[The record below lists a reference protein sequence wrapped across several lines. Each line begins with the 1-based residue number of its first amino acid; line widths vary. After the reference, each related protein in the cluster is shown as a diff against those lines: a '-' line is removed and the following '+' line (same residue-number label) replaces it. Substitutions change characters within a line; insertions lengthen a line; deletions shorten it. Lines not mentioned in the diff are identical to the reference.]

1 MIKKEKE
8 EVKNQIVGLIKE
20 LESEIAEFAENYQ
33 TVAPDNAI
41 GRLTRMEAMQ
51 AQNINNATLNNK
63 RKRLIRLKDTL
74 GKIDSPHFGECK
86 ACGEEIEI
94 NRLRASP
101 EANVCSE
108 CIRQN
113 QKN

>member
-1 MIKKEKE
+1 MEKNERE
-8 EVKNQIVGLIKE
+8 EIKNQIIKLIQE
-20 LESEIAEFAENYQ
+20 LESEISELSENDK

-74 GKIDSPHFGECK
+74 GKIDSPYFGECK
-86 ACGEEIEI
+86 GCGEEIEI
-94 NRLRASP
+94 SRLRASP

-113 QKN
+113 QKK

>member
-1 MIKKEKE
+1 MEKNKKEEIKKQ
-8 EVKNQIVGLIKE
+8 VISLIQE
-20 LESEIAEFAENYQ
+20 LEQEIAELNENDQ

-41 GRLTRMEAMQ
+41 GRLSRMEAMQ

-74 GKIDSPHFGECK
+74 GKIDSLHFGECK

-108 CIRQN
+108 CIRKN
-113 QKN
+113 QKK